1 MISNKLSAT
10 LLFTCAIGLLP
21 HCVLA
26 NSNPEQVIISSGKQ
40 QAQLQTNI
48 GVFEENVEIIH
59 GQRKIFAD
67 RLEVHRREEL
77 GENKQLLVATGSPA
91 IFQERQ
97 TDGSLLKASA
107 NEVRYDVANR
117 LLTIKGNAEI
127 SQAGQKISAQE
138 ILYDMEK
145 QLISAQ
151 KANDEGK
158 RVRTVLLPVDKK
170 QDGNK
175 EQQ

>member
-1 MISNKLSAT
+1 MSNKLSAT
-10 LLFTCAIGLLP
+10 LLVTCAIALFP
-21 HCVLA
+21 YSALA
-26 NSNPEQVIISSGKQ
+26 NNTPEQVIISSGKQ

-67 RLEVHRREEL
+67 RLEVHRREDL

-91 IFQERQ
+91 IFQEQQ

-107 NEVRYDVANR
+107 QEVRYDVANR

-151 KANDEGK
+151 KANEEGK
-158 RVRTVLLPVDKK
+158 RVRTVLLPVDKE

-175 EQQ
+175 EPQ

>member
-1 MISNKLSAT
+1 MSNKLSAT
-10 LLFTCAIGLLP
+10 LLFTCAIALLP
-21 HCVLA
+21 QSALA
-26 NSNPEQVIISSGKQ
+26 NNTSEQVIISSGKQ

-67 RLEVHRREEL
+67 RLEVHRREDL

-91 IFQERQ
+91 IFQEQQ

-107 NEVRYDVANR
+107 QEVRYDVANR

-158 RVRTVLLPVDKK
+158 RVRTVLLPVDKE

-175 EQQ
+175 EPQ

>member
-10 LLFTCAIGLLP
+10 ILFACSVGLLAQSA
-21 HCVLA
+21 VA
-26 NSNPEQVIISSGKQ
+26 NTSPEQVIISSGKQ

-48 GVFEENVEIIH
+48 GVFEDNVEIIH
-59 GQRKIFAD
+59 GSRKITAD

-77 GENKQLLVATGSPA
+77 GDNKQLLVATGDPA
-91 IFQERQ
+91 IFQEQ
-97 TDGSLLKASA
+97 QADGSILKASA
-107 NEVRYDVANR
+107 KEVRYDVANK

-138 ILYDMEK
+138 IRYDMDK

-151 KANDEGK
+151 RSDQEGK
-158 RVRTVLLPVDKK
+158 RVRTVLLPVDDKK
-170 QDGNK
+170 ETNE
-175 EQQ
+175 EQP

>member
-10 LLFTCAIGLLP
+10 LLFTCAIALLP
-21 HCVLA
+21 QSALA
-26 NSNPEQVIISSGKQ
+26 NNTSEQVIISSGKQ

-67 RLEVHRREEL
+67 RLEVHRREDL

-91 IFQERQ
+91 IFQEQQ

-107 NEVRYDVANR
+107 QEVRYDVANR

-158 RVRTVLLPVDKK
+158 RVRTVLLPVDKE

-175 EQQ
+175 EPQ

>member
-10 LLFTCAIGLLP
+10 ILLTCAIGLLSP
-21 HCVLA
+21 SVFA
-26 NSNPEQVIISSGKQ
+26 NNNPEQVIISSGKQ

-67 RLEVHRREEL
+67 RLEVHRREDL

-127 SQAGQKISAQE
+127 SQSGQKISAQE

-151 KANDEGK
+151 KANEEGK
-158 RVRTVLLPVDKK
+158 RVRTVLLPVEKE
-170 QDGNK
+170 QDGTK
-175 EQQ
+175 EPQ